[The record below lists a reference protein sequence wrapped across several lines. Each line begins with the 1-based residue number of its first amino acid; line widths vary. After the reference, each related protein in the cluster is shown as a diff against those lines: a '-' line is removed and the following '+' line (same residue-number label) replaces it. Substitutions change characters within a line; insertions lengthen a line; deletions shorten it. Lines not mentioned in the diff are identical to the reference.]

1 MCNENCEN
9 KNLTVEDLKFFLDG
23 YIDETTDDVVVVPRE
38 EYDELVAEAAILRV
52 VEKIL
57 ESDDYSGDIVKTLR
71 SIVEIGKPEHEHTTV
86 PDEKPSTPG
95 PDEEASE

>member
-57 ESDDYSGDIVKTLR
+57 GLHSF
-71 SIVEIGKPEHEHTTV
+71 
-86 PDEKPSTPG
+86 
-95 PDEEASE
+95 